1 MHTLLSHVSLLKH
14 LSLSN
19 LVVKLL
25 AAPDPGEAANPL
37 ASASKTAH
45 KSPHLGR
52 PLGCHPPLSVQSK
65 LNANRFW
72 LDKLIHD

>member
-14 LSLSN
+14 LSPSS

-25 AAPDPGEAANPL
+25 AAPDQA
-37 ASASKTAH
+37 KRQI
-45 KSPHLGR
+45 HLPVQAKLPTNRHTFEDRWVG
-52 PLGCHPPLSVQSK
+52 HPPLSVQSK